1 MQKLIVDRE
10 VIEDI
15 STELGISPS
24 FIEKDFYACKI
35 LYELSGFNY
44 KNAKLIFTGGTC
56 LSKGYNFIKRFS
68 EDIDFRILTPI
79 DFNRTRRKELRTAI
93 IDKLKQ
99 IEELEVLEETLL
111 KRNESK
117 FFSFYIRYPKIFDPD
132 NSLRSELKLE
142 FTFEQVLL
150 PVNKRSVQS
159 ILGKYINDFRITEL
173 DCISPVEVAANKF
186 SALLWRI
193 DIKNRT
199 EKTAEN
205 DGTIMRHLHDLAAL
219 ENFIMNDDFIK
230 TVYLSFEADKGRG
243 GSNKGISLPE
253 LAKITLNKLKIEKIY
268 SKEYSE
274 FVDALSYAQED
285 EIMDF
290 TKALGAFERI
300 VYFVCN
306 NSK

>member
-1 MQKLIVDRE
+1 MQKLMVDKE

-15 STELGISPS
+15 AIELGISPS

-35 LYELSGFNY
+35 LNELSGFNY
-44 KNAKLIFTGGTC
+44 ENTKFIFTGGTC
-56 LSKGYNFIKRFS
+56 LSKGYGLIKRFS
-68 EDIDFRILTPI
+68 EDIDFRVLTPT

-99 IEELEVLEETLL
+99 INELEVLEETLL
-111 KRNESK
+111 KRNESR
-117 FFSFYIRYPKIFDPD
+117 FFSFYIKYPKIFDP
-132 NSLRSELKLE
+132 NSSLRSELKME

-150 PVNKRSVQS
+150 PVNKCSIQS
-159 ILGKYINDFRITEL
+159 ILGKYINDSHMAEL
-173 DCISPVEVAANKF
+173 DCISPIEVAANKF

-193 DIKNRT
+193 DIKNIREET
-199 EKTAEN
+199 TEN

-243 GSNKGISLPE
+243 GSNKDVSLPE
-253 LAKITLNKLKIEKIY
+253 LAKSTLNKLKTEKIY
-268 SKEYSE
+268 SKEYRE
-274 FVDALSYAQED
+274 FVDALSYARED
-285 EIMDF
+285 EIIGF
-290 TKALGAFERI
+290 TKALGSFERI